1 MHRPV
6 FIAVLAAAVL
16 VPGLQAQ
23 MRSGGGRGYSGG
35 SGRVSS
41 GFAAGRGAMPAG
53 RHFAGAPGSHGGAG
67 FRGGAWSHGGGNW
80 VRGTGSFHGG
90 AWSHG
95 GGNRF
100 FHHRHGFRGF
110 VPGCF
115 NGFCGNACF
124 NGFCNFGFSG
134 LPAYYVP
141 PIWPTFDY
149 GPDYGMQ
156 AYAPAPAPAA
166 YPSPDTSAL
175 QVQIQQLTDEV
186 EQLRDEQREHARAQ
200 QPAAPARPSRMD
212 LPTVL
217 VFRDGRVKEVQNY
230 GIVGQTLWI
239 LDEQRAHKVPL
250 SELDLVATRNA
261 NEDRGGFVVP
271 AEPVRHY

>member
-1 MHRPV
+1 
-6 FIAVLAAAVL
+6 
-16 VPGLQAQ
+16 
-23 MRSGGGRGYSGG
+23 
-35 SGRVSS
+35 
-41 GFAAGRGAMPAG
+41 MPAG
-53 RHFAGAPGSHGGAG
+53 RTFGAAPG
-67 FRGGAWSHGGGNW
+67 FRGSTWGHGNW
-80 VRGTGSFHGG
+80 VRGTGTFQGG
-90 AWSHG
+90 NW

-100 FHHRHGFRGF
+100 FHHRHHRFF
-110 VPGCF
+110 FNSFGCF
-115 NGFCGNACF
+115 NGFCNNACF

-134 LPAYYVP
+134 FPVYYVP

-166 YPSPDTSAL
+166 YPSEDNTGL
-175 QVQIQQLTDEV
+175 QVQIQHLTDEV
-186 EQLRDEQREHARAQ
+186 EQLREEQREHIRAQ

-239 LDEQRAHKVPL
+239 LDEQRAKKVPL
-250 SELDLVATRNA
+250 SELDLAATRNA
-261 NEDRGGFVVP
+261 NDDRGGFVLP
-271 AEPVRHY
+271 QSR